1 MEVSEIRKIIDT
13 YEVRCSRLGE
23 IVPKEKARKPIEEQA
38 ITQTI
43 FNEIVRD
50 YSKDI
55 NSKYLEKGKECE
67 EDSFTMLQNTLF
79 AGKTLIIKNKE
90 RKSNSFINGECDTI
104 VKNSVFDIK
113 NAYELST
120 FQNAELSHLYEWQ
133 LVGYSELWNTERAF
147 LYYTL
152 NDMPDHLLFEEE
164 KKMFYST
171 RKYLTMDGPKFLEDC
186 EVLKKRFVYSNLS
199 LYERF
204 KLFEVEGLQEKKE
217 QIKDH
222 VINFRKGLHKKLDE
236 YLEFIANNQELCEK
250 FLK

>member
-1 MEVSEIRKIIDT
+1 MEVLEIRKIIDN

-23 IVPKEKARKPIEEQA
+23 IVPKEKARKPIAEQV
-38 ITQTI
+38 IVQTI
-43 FNEIVRD
+43 FNEIVHD
-50 YSKDI
+50 YSKEI

-90 RKSNSFINGECDTI
+90 RKSNGFINGECDTV

-120 FQNAELSHLYEWQ
+120 FQNAALSHIYEWQ
-133 LVGYSELWNTERAF
+133 LVGYSELWDTERAF

-152 NDMPDHLLFEEE
+152 NDMPDHLLYEEE
-164 KKMFYST
+164 NKMFYASK
-171 RKYLTMDGPKFLEDC
+171 KYLTMDDPKFLEDC
-186 EVLKKRFVYSNLS
+186 ETLKKRFVYSHLS

-204 KLFEVEGLQEKKE
+204 KLFEVEDLKEKRE

-222 VINFRKGLHKKLDE
+222 VINLRNALHTKLDD
-236 YLEFIANNQELCEK
+236 YLSFIVKNQELCEN